1 MIDAQ
6 VDTLVQD
13 FAYRLQMQGMQLEQY
28 LKMTGTEMGGF
39 RAMFRDQAER
49 QVKIRLALQK
59 VIELENIEVSEAD
72 IDAKYSELAEQYKMD
87 LEQVKK
93 ILPAEAL
100 TDDLKMDKALACVKD
115 SSKPVKKSK
124 KKDDEAKEESAE

>member
-1 MIDAQ
+1 
-6 VDTLVQD
+6 
-13 FAYRLQMQGMQLEQY
+13 
-28 LKMTGTEMGGF
+28 
-39 RAMFRDQAER
+39 
-49 QVKIRLALQK
+49 
-59 VIELENIEVSEAD
+59 
-72 IDAKYSELAEQYKMD
+72 MD

-115 SSKPVKKSK
+115 SFKPVKKSK